1 MSRGYKINLLQA
13 NVTKRCMSMTKYTR
27 HPSQKNIYIRHIFLI
42 FKFLYNIQNFR
53 LMYLILHFEGF
64 PNQNKISLIS
74 VDLIY

>member
-1 MSRGYKINLLQA
+1 
-13 NVTKRCMSMTKYTR
+13 MTKYTR
-27 HPSQKNIYIRHIFLI
+27 HPSQKKKKKYIYIYIRHIFLI

-53 LMYLILHFEGF
+53 LMYLFPHFEGF

>member
-1 MSRGYKINLLQA
+1 MYEYDKIYK
-13 NVTKRCMSMTKYTR
+13 TSFSKKKKKKKYIY
-27 HPSQKNIYIRHIFLI
+27 IYIRHIFLI

-53 LMYLILHFEGF
+53 LMYLFPHFEGF